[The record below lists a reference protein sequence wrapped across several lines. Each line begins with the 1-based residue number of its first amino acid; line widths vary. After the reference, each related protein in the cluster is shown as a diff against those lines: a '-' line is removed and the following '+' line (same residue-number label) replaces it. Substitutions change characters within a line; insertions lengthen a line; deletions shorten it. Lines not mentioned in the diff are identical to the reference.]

1 MKDKDF
7 FQILLGEPPPEV
19 EFEIELKIREVNQL
33 PDSLLRQHC
42 SDLVRHSRL
51 QDLLLTA
58 ALTRMA
64 ESESKCFRAE
74 QKLYKYK
81 QSSIFN
87 KIHYVLFGK
96 RPKK

>member
-7 FQILLGEPPPEV
+7 FHILLGEPPPEV
-19 EFEIELKIREVNQL
+19 EFEIELKIREINQL
-33 PDSLLRQHC
+33 PDALLKQHC

-74 QKLYKYK
+74 QKLHRYK
-81 QSSIFN
+81 QSNIFN
-87 KIHYVLFGK
+87 KIHYILFGK
-96 RPKK
+96 RLKK

>member
-1 MKDKDF
+1 MDNIFMHD
-7 FQILLGEPPPEV
+7 L
-19 EFEIELKIREVNQL
+19 LKIREINQL
-33 PDSLLRQHC
+33 PDALLKQHC

-64 ESESKCFRAE
+64 ESESKCFKVE
-74 QKLYKYK
+74 QKLHKYK
-81 QSSIFN
+81 QGNIFN

>member
-19 EFEIELKIREVNQL
+19 EFEIELKIREINQL
-33 PDSLLRQHC
+33 PDALLKQHC

-64 ESESKCFRAE
+64 ESESKCFKVE
-74 QKLYKYK
+74 QKLHKYK
-81 QSSIFN
+81 QGNIFN

>member
-7 FQILLGEPPPEV
+7 FHILLGEPPPEV

-58 ALTRMA
+58 ALTRVSEA
-64 ESESKCFRAE
+64 EG
-74 QKLYKYK
+74 KLYRLENKLQKYE

-87 KIHYVLFGK
+87 KILYVLFGK

>member
-1 MKDKDF
+1 MKDRDF
-7 FQILLGEPPPEV
+7 FHILLGEPPPEV
-19 EFEIELKIREVNQL
+19 EFEIELKIREINQL
-33 PDSLLRQHC
+33 PDALLKQHC

-64 ESESKCFRAE
+64 ESESKCFKVE
-74 QKLYKYK
+74 QKLHKYK
-81 QSSIFN
+81 QGNIFN

>member
-7 FQILLGEPPPEV
+7 FHILLGEPPPEV

-51 QDLLLTA
+51 QDLLLSA

-74 QKLYKYK
+74 QKLHKYK
-81 QSSIFN
+81 QGNIFN
-87 KIHYVLFGK
+87 KILYVLFGK

>member
-1 MKDKDF
+1 MKDRDF

-19 EFEIELKIREVNQL
+19 EFEIELKIREINQL
-33 PDSLLRQHC
+33 PDALLKQHC

-64 ESESKCFRAE
+64 ESESKCFKVE
-74 QKLYKYK
+74 QKLHKYK
-81 QSSIFN
+81 QGNIFN

>member
-7 FQILLGEPPPEV
+7 FHILLGEPPPEV
-19 EFEIELKIREVNQL
+19 EFEIELKIREINQL
-33 PDSLLRQHC
+33 PDALLKQHC

-64 ESESKCFRAE
+64 ESESKCFRVE
-74 QKLYKYK
+74 QKLHKYK
-81 QSSIFN
+81 QGNIFN

-96 RPKK
+96 RLKK

>member
-19 EFEIELKIREVNQL
+19 EFEIELKIREINQL
-33 PDSLLRQHC
+33 PDALLKQHC

-58 ALTRMA
+58 TLTRMS

-74 QKLYKYK
+74 QKLHRYK
-81 QSSIFN
+81 QSNIFN

>member
-7 FQILLGEPPPEV
+7 FHILLGEPPPEV
-19 EFEIELKIREVNQL
+19 EFEIELKIREINQL
-33 PDSLLRQHC
+33 PDALLKQHC

-64 ESESKCFRAE
+64 ESESKCFKVE
-74 QKLYKYK
+74 QKLHKYK
-81 QSSIFN
+81 QGNIFN